1 MIEYNSR
8 VYPIKKH
15 KVSAA
20 DKGKLSVSLP
30 KTLID
35 RIRYIAQKANVE
47 PSNVMWVAFEEWLTN
62 HPDAPN
68 LKDE

>member
-1 MIEYNSR
+1 
-8 VYPIKKH
+8 
-15 KVSAA
+15 
-20 DKGKLSVSLP
+20 VSLP
-30 KTLID
+30 KALID